1 MSTTD
6 LLTRIAIAAAISHVL
21 AGPLLA
27 QTQPAAEKAES
38 ATQQAVEACEKAVQ
52 DLLATK
58 GTPVADVKFAGAP
71 TSQPRLSGDGQIALQ
86 GAGSWRTNGG
96 VNTFAY
102 TCNVNAESFE
112 VAGVVMRDTSPS
124 SANKASAKAS
134 SLEPNLTNISPEACE
149 SSVAAI
155 LRKRW
160 PRVSEISFESTTRQL
175 NQAGPNATELHGQG
189 RALASPG
196 AAVSHFSF
204 DCEFDSRNGRI
215 LNTKV
220 SK

>member
-6 LLTRIAIAAAISHVL
+6 LLTRIAIAAAI
-21 AGPLLA
+21 GPLLSGSLMA
-27 QTQPAAEKAES
+27 QTPAAAEKSEPVG
-38 ATQQAVEACEKAVQ
+38 QQAVAACEKAVQ

-58 GTPVADVKFAGAP
+58 GTPVADVKFIGTP
-71 TSQPRLSGDGQIALQ
+71 TSQPRLSGDGQLALQ
-86 GAGSWRTNGG
+86 GAGNWRTNGG
-96 VNTFAY
+96 INTFAY
-102 TCNVNAESFE
+102 TCNVDAESFE
-112 VAGVVMRDTSPS
+112 VFGVVMRDTSPS
-124 SANKASAKAS
+124 SAKKTPTKASG
-134 SLEPNLTNISPEACE
+134 LEPNLTNISPTACE

-160 PRVSEISFESTTRQL
+160 PRVSEISFESSTRQL
-175 NQAGPNATELHGQG
+175 NQAGPNTTELQGQG

-204 DCEFDSRNGRI
+204 DCEFDSRDGRI
-215 LNTKV
+215 LNTQV